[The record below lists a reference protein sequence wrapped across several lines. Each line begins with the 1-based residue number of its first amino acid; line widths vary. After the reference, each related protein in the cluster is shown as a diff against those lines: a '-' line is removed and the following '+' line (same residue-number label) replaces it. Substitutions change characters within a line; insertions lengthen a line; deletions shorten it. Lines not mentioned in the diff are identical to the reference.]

1 MVATAPFVLA
11 AAGLLGLVQAAP
23 LESSVDAPL
32 APRAVAYKTYK
43 GDGTTAQG
51 WPSTSQWASFDTI
64 WNAHVAYTNGACK
77 YLGVGANSAAE
88 NNAMKAAIKQVG
100 TDSGLDAR
108 FILAAV
114 FQESSGCVRVKT
126 SYSTNEGYRNP
137 GLLQCFNGKH
147 TCNDPKAGVS
157 LRTPCPDDQIKGMI
171 TDGVGLT
178 TSDGLKQTV
187 ARSKATDVSKYYK
200 GALLYN
206 SGVMPESG
214 NLGKGRSNPCYSSDI
229 ANRLM
234 GWSADSS
241 PCNRNTV
248 GN

>member
-1 MVATAPFVLA
+1 
-11 AAGLLGLVQAAP
+11 
-23 LESSVDAPL
+23 
-32 APRAVAYKTYK
+32 
-43 GDGTTAQG
+43 
-51 WPSTSQWASFDTI
+51 
-64 WNAHVAYTNGACK
+64 
-77 YLGVGANSAAE
+77 
-88 NNAMKAAIKQVG
+88 
-100 TDSGLDAR
+100 
-108 FILAAV
+108 
-114 FQESSGCVRVKT
+114 
-126 SYSTNEGYRNP
+126 
-137 GLLQCFNGKH
+137 
-147 TCNDPKAGVS
+147 
-157 LRTPCPDDQIKGMI
+157 MI

>member
-171 TDGVGLT
+171 TDG
-178 TSDGLKQTV
+178 
-187 ARSKATDVSKYYK
+187 ATDVSKYYK